1 MPNKDCRGNVHL
13 LLVLLISFIIALFFV
28 YKSYSNDFIATA
40 GKPGSSVPSPT
51 PASVCNMPVV
61 TEFNKAAVLTD
72 TGANDKLILIKQPAA
87 INLSGDFTI
96 EAWIKLNEIQTINLE
111 GRRTI
116 FGRASTG
123 STAGVSF
130 SMERIDIAP
139 LIIPRLKLTVASL
152 PYDQN
157 YIAESIYGTSPILP
171 NMWYHVAAVKNGSN
185 LSLFVNG
192 KKEKLLNNGQSSWD
206 GVYTGQLLDSGDS
219 PISIGGLYF
228 DGAIKEENNLQG
240 IVDEVRVSNIARYST
255 NFSVSAN
262 PFISDGNTQALFHLD
277 GDTTD
282 NTGSIVGEILGNVAF
297 SDSSLQY
304 SPDSDFD
311 GWSDCS
317 ESKIGT
323 NFSKACPSSFKDVVW
338 VPDFNNDKV
347 VDQNDRR
354 IIDNAFDPKTYLN
367 AKYNKRYDLNTDG
380 KLDGIDRNLIE
391 FFINQSCI

>member
-1 MPNKDCRGNVHL
+1 MPDKSCKGNIHL
-13 LLVLLISFIIALFFV
+13 ALILLISFLIALFFV
-28 YKSYSNDFIATA
+28 YKNYSSDFIATA
-40 GKPGSSVPSPT
+40 GKPGVSVPSPT
-51 PASVCNMPVV
+51 PASVCNMPLIP
-61 TEFNKAAVLTD
+61 EFNKAAVLTG
-72 TGANDKLILIKQPAA
+72 TGVNDKLILIKQPTA

-96 EAWIKLNEIQTINLE
+96 EAWIKLNDIQTINSE
-111 GRRTI
+111 GRKTI

-123 STAGVSF
+123 NTAGVSL
-130 SMERIDIAP
+130 SMERIDITS

-152 PYDQN
+152 PYNQN
-157 YIAESIYGTSPILP
+157 YIGETIYGTSPILP

-185 LSLFVNG
+185 LSLFING
-192 KKEKLLNNGQSSWD
+192 KKEKLLDNGQSSQD

-228 DGAIKEENNLQG
+228 DGAIKEENNIEG
-240 IVDEVRVSNIARYST
+240 AIEEVRISNSARYSA
-255 NFSVSAN
+255 NFTVSVN
-262 PFISDGNTQALFHLD
+262 PFTTDVNTMALFHLD
-277 GDTTD
+277 ENTIDS
-282 NTGSIVGEILGNVAF
+282 TGSNTGEILGDVIF

-323 NFSKACPSSFKDVVW
+323 NFSKACPMNIKDVVW
-338 VPDFNNDKV
+338 VPDFNNDKK
-347 VDQNDRR
+347 VDSNDRR

-380 KLDGIDRNLIE
+380 KLDTKDRNLIE
-391 FFINQSCI
+391 FFINQSCN